1 MTSLE
6 LHGEALAV
14 HKISSAFQVS
24 TLSPQAAWLRVV
36 QPAFCPLTSHSLG
49 MRGGDTSLQLS
60 CLLAL
65 HGQDVS
71 AYKQVGLP
79 ESCIFTQ
86 PTPRE
91 RRSRS

>member
-1 MTSLE
+1 
-6 LHGEALAV
+6 
-14 HKISSAFQVS
+14 
-24 TLSPQAAWLRVV
+24 
-36 QPAFCPLTSHSLG
+36 

-79 ESCIFTQ
+79 ESCIFT
-86 PTPRE
+86 
-91 RRSRS
+91 